1 MELMESNPITLIIQ
15 AHGSEDLNVGL
26 IANRVQLLSV
36 SGAPN
41 ESGIMS
47 FCKDKNGK
55 VSSLDTNVMKMLKN
69 AYSKRGSIFQH
80 FMFND
85 ILINKDDPPGILEQE
100 YENCGII
107 FDKNGG
113 FKPTQP
119 FSERRFYFRPNPHE
133 DCERCIY
140 GEGSAKCERCIPIRD
155 PDKKMSSEYGLT
167 IICTDI
173 PDDNPNTLAGMRNRI
188 DANLHKT
195 PSTRT
200 YWRNK
205 IPRTSTQ
212 SITNFDN
219 MFDTTEINLSEL
231 LTIFREMGYVD
242 IYIIDPTCRDCH
254 SSNPSRGRLNW
265 HSAFEQVVYQNNR
278 IKREAFKSLETTL
291 DIITYN
297 RNTQNNRNS
306 RTNQGSIQNSNLL
319 TVQQST
325 RNSTTYLYQVS
336 SGIAITLAAFIAFFA
351 YMSRQQSG
359 GRKTHKKKRIF
370 STSIKKGNNPKYTRY
385 NRTSS
390 H

>member
-1 MELMESNPITLIIQ
+1 MESNPITLIIQ

-36 SGAPN
+36 SGAPG
-41 ESGIMS
+41 ELGIMS

-55 VSSLDTNVMKMLKN
+55 LSSLDINVMNMLKD
-69 AYSKRGSIFQH
+69 AYSKRGSLFQH

-85 ILINKDDPPGILEQE
+85 VLINKDDPPGILQLE
-100 YENCGII
+100 YENCGVT

-113 FKPTQP
+113 FKPTKP

-133 DCERCIY
+133 NCEKCIY

-155 PDKKMSSEYGLT
+155 SSKKMSPEYGLS
-167 IICTDI
+167 IICTEI
-173 PDDNPNTLAGMRNRI
+173 PEDYRHSLIGTERER
-188 DANLHKT
+188 ANLHLNL
-195 PSTRT
+195 PTRN
-200 YWRNK
+200 YWRNR

-212 SITNFDN
+212 CITNFDK
-219 MFDTTEINLSEL
+219 MFDTNEINLSEL
-231 LTIFREMGYVD
+231 LTIFREMGYED
-242 IYIIDPTCRDCH
+242 IYIIDPTCRDCD

-265 HSAFEQVVYQNNR
+265 HSAYEQVAYENTK

-306 RTNQGSIQNSNLL
+306 RTNRGSIQTPNSLII
-319 TVQQST
+319 QQSS
-325 RNSTTYLYQVS
+325 RNPNSTYLYQVS
-336 SGIAITLAAFIAFFA
+336 TGIAITLATFLALFA

-359 GRKTHKKKRIF
+359 GKKTYKNKKNIF
-370 STSIKKGNNPKYTRY
+370 STSMKKGNNPKYTRY
-385 NRTSS
+385 NRPSS
-390 H
+390 R

>member
-1 MELMESNPITLIIQ
+1 MESNPITLIIQ

-36 SGAPN
+36 SGAPGV
-41 ESGIMS
+41 SGKMA
-47 FCKDKNGK
+47 FCEDEYENIT
-55 VSSLDTNVMKMLKN
+55 SLDTNVMKMLQN
-69 AYSKRGSIFQH
+69 AYSNRGSISQH

-85 ILINKDDPPGILEQE
+85 VLINKDHPPGILEQE
-100 YENCGII
+100 YENCGIR

-119 FSERRFYFRPNPHE
+119 FSERRFYFRPTPHE

-155 PDKKMSSEYGLT
+155 PDKKMSPEYGLT

-173 PDDNPNTLAGMRNRI
+173 PDDKCNTLAGVLERI
-188 DANLHKT
+188 YANLHET
-195 PSTRT
+195 RSTRT

-219 MFDTTEINLSEL
+219 MFDTNEINLSEL

-242 IYIIDPTCRDCH
+242 IYIIDPTCRDCD

-265 HSAFEQVVYQNNR
+265 HSAYEQVAYENTK
-278 IKREAFKSLETTL
+278 IKREAFESLKTTL

-306 RTNQGSIQNSNLL
+306 RTNQGSIQNSNSLI
-319 TVQQST
+319 VQQSS

-336 SGIAITLAAFIAFFA
+336 TGIAITLAAFIAFFA

-370 STSIKKGNNPKYTRY
+370 STSNKKGNNPKYTRY
-385 NRTSS
+385 NRPSS